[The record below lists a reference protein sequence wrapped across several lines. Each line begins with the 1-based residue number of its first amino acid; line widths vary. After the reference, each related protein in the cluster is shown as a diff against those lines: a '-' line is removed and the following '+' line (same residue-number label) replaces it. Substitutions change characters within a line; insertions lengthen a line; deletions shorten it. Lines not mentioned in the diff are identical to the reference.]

1 MAKVLDQGH
10 VELIDYYGDEL
21 RIVNFAR
28 ASFGRTKTR
37 FEAND
42 AALIAFLLRN
52 RHGTPFE
59 AVDFTFHVKAPL
71 MVARE
76 WFRHRIGSFNEIS
89 GRYVE
94 LKPEF
99 YIPDAKDIRTQKGKP
114 GSYSYEPI
122 QDEQTQA
129 KVRDLIQHS
138 HQACYASY
146 QTLLR
151 MGVAKELARSL
162 LPLGLYTQFFWK
174 VNARSLMNFLSLRN
188 AASAM
193 AEIRYYAAAIETT
206 FEAALPRTHAAFV
219 TNGRLAP

>member
-138 HQACYASY
+138 HQASETGYRVAPPPASH
-146 QTLLR
+146 R
-151 MGVAKELARSL
+151 
-162 LPLGLYTQFFWK
+162 
-174 VNARSLMNFLSLRN
+174 
-188 AASAM
+188 AAPP
-193 AEIRYYAAAIETT
+193 
-206 FEAALPRTHAAFV
+206 PRCRASRADTS
-219 TNGRLAP
+219 P